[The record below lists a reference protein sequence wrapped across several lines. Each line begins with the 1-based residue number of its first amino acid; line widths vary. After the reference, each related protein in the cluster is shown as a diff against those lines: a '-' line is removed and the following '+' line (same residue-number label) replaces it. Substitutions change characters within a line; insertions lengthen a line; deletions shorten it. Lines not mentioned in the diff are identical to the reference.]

1 MISLGI
7 LPPYSHSLDRLVKE
21 IEQQGIN
28 TDSLGDVHL
37 KALSRMKGE
46 TRYQQDDE
54 APMDRF
60 DARDSAQAK
69 TETVQVLTFAK
80 SVLAVE

>member
-1 MISLGI
+1 
-7 LPPYSHSLDRLVKE
+7 
-21 IEQQGIN
+21 
-28 TDSLGDVHL
+28 
-37 KALSRMKGE
+37 MKGE
-46 TRYQQDDE
+46 TRYPQDDE

-80 SVLAVE
+80 SVLALE